1 MNKRPLNP
9 ITDTDIANFERDGV
23 VCLRQM
29 FDQEW
34 IDRMNAAV
42 SRVMD
47 ASHPLARPR
56 EVTEALGGKTG
67 RYHINSFVWHWD
79 EDFRDWALH
88 SPNAEIAATL
98 MGVNEVRMFYDQ
110 VFVKEPNTAEMTDW
124 HHDLPFWPVRGDQ
137 ILSVWVA
144 LTDVGPDNS
153 ALEYIAGSHRW
164 NKFYRA
170 AIPDKDPRFKSE
182 LEECPNFSLQ
192 RGNPDIR
199 FLSWTMKAGDCL
211 VHHPLTVHGS
221 EGNFSPTRRRAA
233 ISNRYFGPDTVW
245 DPRPATM
252 KITGDPQLPPGQHPS
267 DDKVFPVAWRR
278 STAERASQPAR

>member
-1 MNKRPLNP
+1 MNRRPLNP
-9 ITDTDIANFERDGV
+9 ITAQDLADFERDGV

-29 FDQEW
+29 FDRDW
-34 IDRMNAAV
+34 IERMTAAV
-42 SRVMD
+42 DRVKD
-47 ASHPLARPR
+47 AAHPLARPR
-56 EVTEALGGKTG
+56 EVTQALGGTSG
-67 RYHINSFVWHWD
+67 RYHINSFVWRWD
-79 EDFRDWALH
+79 DDFRAWALE

-98 MGVNEVRMFYDQ
+98 MRADEVRMFYDQ
-110 VFVKEPNTAEMTDW
+110 VFVKEPQTAEMTDW
-124 HHDLPFWPVRGDQ
+124 HHDLPFWPMQGRQ

-153 ALEYIAGSHRW
+153 ALEYIAGSHLW

-182 LEECPNFSLQ
+182 LEECPNFSTL
-192 RGNPDIR
+192 RGNADYR

-221 EGNFSPTRRRAA
+221 EGNFSPVRRRIA
-233 ISNRYFGPDTVW
+233 ISNRYFGPDTRW

-252 KITGDPQLPPGQHPS
+252 RVTGDPQIETGRYPA
-267 DDKVFPVAWRR
+267 DDLVFPVAWKRDAV
-278 STAERASQPAR
+278 SA